1 MLKRLVF
8 REIDNLSRNINNIY
22 ESIFKRYGLHRGQ
35 FIFISRIVEQQ
46 SINLKELARITR
58 VDKTTV
64 TKAMQK
70 LEESGYISKK
80 IDSNDNRVIHLMA
93 TLKCIDLYNNIIIE
107 KNNILSSIM
116 DNFTA
121 SDVEFYIYMTKQL
134 NSYLDSTIE
143 PNRK

>member
-64 TKAMQK
+64 TKAIQK

-80 IDSNDNRVIHLMA
+80 IDSNDNRVIHLTA